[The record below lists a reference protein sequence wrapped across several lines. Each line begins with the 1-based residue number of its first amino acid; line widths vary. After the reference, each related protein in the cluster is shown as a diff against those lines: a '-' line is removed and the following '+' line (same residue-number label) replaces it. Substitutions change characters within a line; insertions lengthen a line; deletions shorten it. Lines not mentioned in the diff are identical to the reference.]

1 MNAVS
6 DGQRRRV
13 QCMLG
18 LLRPF
23 EVLLL
28 DEITTDLD
36 VVTRS
41 DLLNFLREETIT
53 RGVTVVYTTHIFDG
67 LSGWATDIVYLAGGK
82 VKRSGDAPMLEA
94 AQLAA
99 EAEGVPPTPP
109 TSGAASKTSTAV
121 ETSAVA
127 TSAAAVIAGH
137 AWSQLRHQSLL
148 LRMIATWIREDR
160 EVNLKKVR
168 EEESAKLTKLLEPD
182 GSAGG
187 YAPGRSMQACEK
199 NKNSR
204 FYNYWS

>member
-36 VVTRS
+36 VVTRG
-41 DLLNFLREETIT
+41 DLLNFLREETIS

-82 VKRSGDAPMLEA
+82 VKRSGDAPTLEA

-99 EAEGVPPTPP
+99 EAKGVPPTPP
-109 TSGAASKTSTAV
+109 TSGAASKTSAAV
-121 ETSAVA
+121 STSAP
-127 TSAAAVIAGH
+127 AAIAGH
-137 AWSQLRHQSLL
+137 AWNQLRHQSLL

-160 EVNLKKVR
+160 DVNLTKVR
-168 EEESAKLTKLLEPD
+168 SEESAKLAKILEPD

-199 NKNSR
+199 NKSSR